1 MKKTI
6 RHNLLF
12 LKNNNGFTFIET
24 IIYVAIIGT
33 VVASFVTFS
42 ISISNSRNKTY
53 VVQEVQANARMAMN
67 LISQKIRL
75 ANGINIASSTW
86 DADPGVLSLSMS
98 SSTLN
103 PTIINLSADD
113 GILQIKQGNGATVPI
128 VSDKVQITNLVFT
141 NLTASSTRGNVKIQI
156 TTQYNNASGDVHFS
170 YSQTLQ
176 SAASL
181 RQ

>member
-1 MKKTI
+1 MPGFDNRKYY
-6 RHNLLF
+6 
-12 LKNNNGFTFIET
+12 NNNGFTFIET
-24 IIYVAIIGT
+24 IIYIAIIGT

-67 LISQKIRL
+67 FISQKIRL
-75 ANGINIASSTW
+75 ASGINTASSTW
-86 DADPGVLSLSMS
+86 NTDPGVLSLSMN

-113 GILQIKQGNGATVPI
+113 GILQIKQGSGSVVPI
-128 VSDKVQITNLVFT
+128 VSDKVKITNLVFT
-141 NLTASSTRGNVKIQI
+141 NLTASSSRGNVKIQM
-156 TTQYNNASGDVHFS
+156 TTQYNNTGGDIHFN
-170 YSQTLQ
+170 YSQSLQ